1 VWKDLAMKYNVLVL
15 GSGGREHALCWKLS
29 KSKLLGKLYCLPG
42 NAGIADI
49 AETSDEP
56 DILDFSSIEKFSVS
70 HEINLIAV
78 GKELPLVYGIKD
90 YFKDSDILVFGPSK
104 KAAQLEGS
112 KIYTKNLLAKYNIPS
127 ANYST
132 FYNKDDAL
140 FYIQSIEKYPIVVKA
155 DGLAQG
161 KGVVIANNKEETVN
175 SILDMMEFKKFKEAG
190 EKIVIEEFL
199 VGRELSYQIL
209 VNNDQYFEFL
219 PSQDY
224 KRAFDN
230 NKGPNT
236 GGMGN
241 ISPPPW
247 VTEEILENIR
257 KNVTEKLIKA
267 LSKENNPYTGIMF
280 IGLMIDKNNQP
291 KVLEINAR
299 FGDPE
304 TQVILPLLESDI
316 LHIMLKVAKNERFAD
331 DFSLEWKLGKTATCV
346 VLASDGYPESYETGK
361 IITGIETI
369 NDSGNCICFQAGT
382 KKIDGILK
390 TSGGRVLNVIGIGST
405 SKESTKNAYEGAKLI
420 EFEGKTFRNDI
431 GS

>member
-1 VWKDLAMKYNVLVL
+1 MKYNVLVL

-29 KSKLLGKLYCLPG
+29 KSTLLGKLYCIPG
-42 NAGIADI
+42 NTGISDI
-49 AETSDEP
+49 AETFNEP
-56 DILDFSSIEKFSVS
+56 DILNFSAIEDFCKS
-70 HEINLIAV
+70 HDIHLIAV

-112 KIYTKNLLAKYNIPS
+112 KIYTKNLLSKYNIPS
-127 ANYST
+127 ADYAT
-132 FYNKDDAL
+132 FFNKDDAV
-140 FYIQSIEKYPIVVKA
+140 FYIQSVSKYPIVIKA

-161 KGVVIANNKEETVN
+161 KGVVIATTEEEAVK
-175 SILDMMEFKKFKEAG
+175 SIIEMMEFKKFKEAG

-209 VNNDQYFEFL
+209 VNNDQYYEL
-219 PSQDY
+219 MPSQDY
-224 KRAFDN
+224 KRAFYG

-247 VTEEILENIR
+247 VTEEILENVR
-257 KNVTEKLIKA
+257 KNISEKLIKA
-267 LSKENNPYTGIMF
+267 LSKENNQYTGIMF

-291 KVLEINAR
+291 KVLEINVR

-304 TQVILPLLESDI
+304 TQVILPLLESDM
-316 LHIMLKVAKNERFAD
+316 LYIMLTIAKKERLPDSFR
-331 DFSLEWKLGKTATCV
+331 LEWNHGKTATCV
-346 VLASDGYPESYETGK
+346 VLASEGYPESYEIGK
-361 IITGIETI
+361 PIYGIENI
-369 NDSGNCICFQAGT
+369 LDSDNCLCFHAGT
-382 KKIDGILK
+382 KKVDGVLS
-390 TSGGRVLNVIGIGST
+390 TAGGRVLSIVGIGAT
-405 SKESTKNAYEGAKLI
+405 TEESVKNAYDGTNKI
-420 EFEGKTFRNDI
+420 SFEGKTFRNDI